1 MVKCLDC
8 KTIAHLE
15 CKDLI
20 PKICALHQYQINA
33 LNVSYLLLNIYLFN

>member
-20 PKICALHQYQINA
+20 PVLCTLDENKSNA
-33 LNVSYLLLNIYLFN
+33 LNVSKL